1 MNFKYTSATIKTD
14 LFRYAGNADWS
25 SFSRKYV
32 TEPGF
37 RYIVWLRLCGYL
49 KTHRDW
55 RRPLYYLSRLVWRH
69 YCYKFG
75 IEIGPSTQI
84 GTGFYIGHFGGIIVN
99 QHARIGKNCN
109 ISQGVTIGV
118 SNKGSLAGCPVIG
131 DNVFIG
137 PGAKIFGKIEI
148 GDNVAI
154 GANAVVTRD
163 VPRNTAAVGIPARTI
178 ENSNSDGYI
187 NNTEYSH
194 LLTDEH
200 RQPPI

>member
-1 MNFKYTSATIKTD
+1 MNFKQTTTTIKTD
-14 LFRYAGNADWS
+14 LFRYAGKADWS
-25 SFSRKYV
+25 SFSVKYL

-37 RYIVWLRLCGYL
+37 RY
-49 KTHRDW
+49 HRDW
-55 RRPLYYLSRLVWRH
+55 RRPFYYLSRLIWRH

-137 PGAKIFGKIEI
+137 PGAKIFGKIDI

-163 VPRNTAAVGIPARTI
+163 VPSNTAAVGIPARTI

-194 LLTDEH
+194 LLTDAD
-200 RQPPI
+200 RQPPS